1 MIKLLSLKSIKP
13 NIYPKKT
20 LLWVRSENRHME
32 FDQTLSY
39 EEIDK
44 YVEYLEK
51 DLLWIRIKKASRQE
65 FENSDVK
72 LGRKKIAH
80 LLTIRRRKQIEEGI
94 SRRIYVM
101 DKKFKSNQT
110 KTKNMSRQYQLKK
123 NSNLTKLKQKICH

>member
-20 LLWVRSENRHME
+20 LLWVRSENRHTE
-32 FDQTLSY
+32 LDQTLSY

-44 YVEYLEK
+44 YIEYLEK

-123 NSNLTKLKQKICH
+123 NIKNYR

>member
-32 FDQTLSY
+32 LDQTLSY
-39 EEIDK
+39 KEIDK
-44 YVEYLEK
+44 YIEYLEK
-51 DLLWIRIKKASRQE
+51 DLLWIRIKKTSRQE
-65 FENSDVK
+65 FKNSDMK

-80 LLTIRRRKQIEEGI
+80 LLTIRRRKQIEERV

-123 NSNLTKLKQKICH
+123 NIKNYR

>member
-1 MIKLLSLKSIKP
+1 MG
-13 NIYPKKT
+13 YPKRS
-20 LLWVRSENRHME
+20 LLWVRSENRRIE
-32 FDQTLSY
+32 FNSKLSY

-123 NSNLTKLKQKICH
+123 ISKTIVN

>member
-1 MIKLLSLKSIKP
+1 MGS
-13 NIYPKKT
+13 
-20 LLWVRSENRHME
+20 WVRSKNRHIE
-32 FDQTLSY
+32 FDSKLSY

-65 FENSDVK
+65 FKNSDIR

-80 LLTIRRRKQIEEGI
+80 LLTIRRRKQIEKRI
-94 SRRIYVM
+94 NRRIYVM

-110 KTKNMSRQYQLKK
+110 KTKNMSQQYQFKK
-123 NSNLTKLKQKICH
+123 SIKKICELN

>member
-1 MIKLLSLKSIKP
+1 MGEP
-13 NIYPKKT
+13 
-20 LLWVRSENRHME
+20 
-32 FDQTLSY
+32 DQTLSY

-123 NSNLTKLKQKICH
+123 NIKNYRKLN

>member
-1 MIKLLSLKSIKP
+1 MIKFLSLKSIKP

-20 LLWVRSENRHME
+20 LLWVRSENRHTE
-32 FDQTLSY
+32 LDQTSSY
-39 EEIDK
+39 KEIDK
-44 YVEYLEK
+44 YIEYLEK

-65 FENSDVK
+65 FENSDMK

>member
-1 MIKLLSLKSIKP
+1 MGIKYLLLKSIKT

-20 LLWVRSENRHME
+20 WLWVRSENRHME
-32 FDQTLSY
+32 SDQTLSY

-44 YVEYLEK
+44 YIEYLEK

-65 FENSDVK
+65 CESSDVK

-123 NSNLTKLKQKICH
+123 NIKNYRKSN

>member
-1 MIKLLSLKSIKP
+1 MIKFLSLKSIKP
-13 NIYPKKT
+13 NIYPKKI

-32 FDQTLSY
+32 FDQKLNY
-39 EEIDK
+39 KEIDK

-110 KTKNMSRQYQLKK
+110 KTKK
-123 NSNLTKLKQKICH
+123 NSPSFDDPEKK

>member
-1 MIKLLSLKSIKP
+1 MGNKDLLFKSIKP
-13 NIYPKKT
+13 NIYPKKS
-20 LLWVRSENRHME
+20 LLWVRSKNRHIE
-32 FDQTLSY
+32 FDLKLSY

-65 FENSDVK
+65 FKSSDIK

-94 SRRIYVM
+94 NRRIYIM

-110 KTKNMSRQYQLKK
+110 KTKNMSRRYQLKK
-123 NSNLTKLKQKICH
+123 NIKKIRELN